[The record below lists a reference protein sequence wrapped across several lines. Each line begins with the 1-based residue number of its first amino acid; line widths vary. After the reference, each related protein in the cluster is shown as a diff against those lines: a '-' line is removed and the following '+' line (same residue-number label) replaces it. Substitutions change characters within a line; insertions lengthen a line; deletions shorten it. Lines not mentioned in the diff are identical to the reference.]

1 MFKIVTYIYKLYNQI
16 KQIYQINTQLN
27 IIFVNFNKDESDII
41 QNEKFESLKKI
52 IFSCGSLYIKF
63 FQWYISKLKS
73 NIIDFNL
80 MESRTN
86 SETKSET
93 DSSTDSSTDSITESS
108 TYAKTDSETLI
119 NTDIINRQETLIKTK
134 NLIKFIKYF
143 EDIFEQ
149 CQYHDIEHTKQ
160 TFSDSM
166 NGTLLEDYVDISSFK
181 QIASGSIG
189 QVYYAKRKTD
199 NLEIAIKVKH
209 PNIKED
215 LDNQYQLIKI
225 IKFVQKISYFRNRY
239 NLYFNLDDFL
249 SDINLQCNFNNEA
262 NNCKIFQENFK
273 ESSNYIIFPNIIYQS
288 EDLLISEYIEG
299 ESFEILSDRQKY
311 KTSLNFI
318 CFFYQMLLVDN
329 FLHGD
334 LHCKNWKIKN
344 NKETNTVQIVV
355 YDCGICFQNTSSVL
369 TSDFWF
375 AIINY
380 DIKALNQ
387 LIVDF
392 VCDTNNNLI
401 KDGDKLDKD
410 INIFFNNVLNQ
421 SMSTSVLIKLIIN
434 FFSSNDIIVNKFLL
448 NFSILICVIEEFLK
462 GNCLIEKDKNRS
474 LKRIS
479 MFEIIN
485 DYQLDM
491 IAFCDVKKCYP
502 EVRNIFTLDM
512 KNKYEKYKA
521 NVVNNNII
529 EIPNPE
535 KKLFSSLS
543 VTKLKFKPP
552 V

>member
-1 MFKIVTYIYKLYNQI
+1 MFKFGSYIYKLYNQI

-27 IIFVNFNKDESDII
+27 IIFENFNKDESDII
-41 QNEKFESLKKI
+41 QSEKFESLKQI

-73 NIIDFNL
+73 NIIDINL
-80 MESRTN
+80 
-86 SETKSET
+86 T
-93 DSSTDSSTDSITESS
+93 DAEKETESES
-108 TYAKTDSETLI
+108 DTIIDP
-119 NTDIINRQETLIKTK
+119 DIINRNETLIKTK

-149 CQYHDIEHTKQ
+149 CPYHDIEHTKQ

-181 QIASGSIG
+181 TIASGSIG
-189 QVYYAKRKTD
+189 QVYYARRKTD
-199 NLEIAIKVKH
+199 NLEIAIKIKH

-215 LDNQYQLIKI
+215 LDNQYELVKI
-225 IKFVQKISYFRNRY
+225 IKFIQKISYFRNRY

-249 SDINLQCNFNNEA
+249 TDINLQCDFNNEA
-262 NNCKIFQENFK
+262 NNCKIFQNNFK

-288 EDLLISEYIEG
+288 NDLLISEYIEG
-299 ESFEILSDRQKY
+299 ESFETLSDMQKY

-334 LHCKNWKIKN
+334 LHCKNWKIRN
-344 NKETNTVQIVV
+344 NKETNTVQIIV

-387 LIVDF
+387 IIMNF
-392 VCDTNNNLI
+392 VCDTTNICI
-401 KDGDKLDKD
+401 KDSDKFDQD

-421 SMSTSVLIKLIIN
+421 SITTSVLIKLIIN

-448 NFSILICVIEEFLK
+448 NLSILICVIEEFLK
-462 GNCLIEKDKNRS
+462 GNGLNEKDKNRS

-512 KNKYEKYKA
+512 KKKYEKYKS

-529 EIPNPE
+529 ETSNSE